1 MMTASRY
8 TSILQQT
15 TISIIIILIILTGQ
29 TDGIGVITIIGT
41 GLITIIITV
50 ITMICGAIMITIG
63 TDRTTDI
70 MEVRTMRG
78 NLRDT
83 GPIFQQMASLQA
95 TINRTASNMSIQALI
110 KTDLTASNQPVP

>member
-1 MMTASRY
+1 MTASQY

-15 TISIIIILIILTGQ
+15 TISIIIILIISIGQ
-29 TDGIGVITIIGT
+29 TDGIGAITTIGT
-41 GLITIIITV
+41 GPITITIMTG
-50 ITMICGAIMITIG
+50 GAMMITIG

-83 GPIFQQMASLQA
+83 GPIFQQMASSQA

-110 KTDLTASNQPVP
+110 KTDLIASNQPVP